1 MSAGDIAA
9 ERIKPYDPQRPKS
22 EQVEEMFNS
31 IAPAYDFMNRAMTMG
46 IDKIW
51 RADAV
56 REICRRNPADILD
69 IATGTGDLAILLARR
84 LPQARVSG
92 ADLSE
97 GMIGIGRRKVARSGL
112 SGRVSLDVADCLALP
127 YGDGSFDCVT
137 VAYGVRNFADL
148 LAGYREMY
156 RVMRS
161 GAMLSV
167 IELSVPS
174 SPLVRPLY
182 RFYTRCIIPA
192 VGRLVSKDPRAYSYL
207 PESIAAVP
215 QRAAMCALM
224 EQAGFS
230 GCRCA
235 RSLSAHVASTLP
247 SNHETDR
254 LHPSGLRLALRV
266 CRSLHDHSPAQR
278 WCRSRLLRRHRS
290 AADPAGTIQRVW
302 LQNASARI

>member
-137 VAYGVRNFADL
+137 VAYGVRNFQEL
-148 LAGYREMY
+148 ESGYREMH
-156 RVMRS
+156 RVLMP
-161 GAMLSV
+161 GGVLCV
-167 IELSVPS
+167 IELS
-174 SPLVRPLY
+174 SPRGGLSKALY
-182 RFYTRCIIPA
+182 DIYSRRLIPA
-192 VGRLVSKDPRAYSYL
+192 VGKMVSGDGRAYSYL
-207 PESIAAVP
+207 PESIAAAP
-215 QRAAMCALM
+215 QREAMADVM
-224 EQAGFS
+224 RRAGFADVS
-230 GCRCA
+230 W
-235 RSLSAHVASTLP
+235 RSLTFGAVTLYF
-247 SNHETDR
+247 
-254 LHPSGLRLALRV
+254 AV
-266 CRSLHDHSPAQR
+266 K
-278 WCRSRLLRRHRS
+278 
-290 AADPAGTIQRVW
+290 
-302 LQNASARI
+302 

>member
-84 LPQARVSG
+84 MPQARVSG

-156 RVMRS
+156 RVMCS

-207 PESIAAVP
+207 PESIVAVP

-230 GCRCA
+230 GCRW
-235 RSLSAHVASTLP
+235 R
-247 SNHETDR
+247 
-254 LHPSGLRLALRV
+254 ALTF
-266 CRSLHDHSPAQR
+266 
-278 WCRSRLLRRHRS
+278 
-290 AADPAGTIQRVW
+290 GTCCIYTAVKP
-302 LQNASARI
+302 

>member
-167 IELSVPS
+167 IEL
-174 SPLVRPLY
+174 
-182 RFYTRCIIPA
+182 
-192 VGRLVSKDPRAYSYL
+192 
-207 PESIAAVP
+207 
-215 QRAAMCALM
+215 
-224 EQAGFS
+224 
-230 GCRCA
+230 
-235 RSLSAHVASTLP
+235 
-247 SNHETDR
+247 
-254 LHPSGLRLALRV
+254 
-266 CRSLHDHSPAQR
+266 
-278 WCRSRLLRRHRS
+278 
-290 AADPAGTIQRVW
+290 
-302 LQNASARI
+302 